1 MIRMSAIPM
10 IETKPR
16 SFGLFTSKLS
26 AAALF
31 GICMG
36 MASILFDKI

>member
-1 MIRMSAIPM
+1 MSAIPI
-10 IETKPR
+10 IEAKPK

-36 MASILFDKI
+36 MVSLLFDKF